1 MIVFILMFSL
11 RPRWLAQSFY
21 LTLAI
26 ALLVYILRG
35 FAIITML
42 PGFVLGILWTAAFG
56 LGIYLA
62 LSNLR

>member
-1 MIVFILMFSL
+1 MFSL
-11 RPRWLAQSFY
+11 RPRWLVQSFSV
-21 LTLAI
+21 TLAI
-26 ALLVYILRG
+26 AILVYLLRG
-35 FAIITML
+35 FAIITMI

>member
-1 MIVFILMFSL
+1 MMVFTLMFSL
-11 RPRWLAQSFY
+11 RPRWLAQSFF

-26 ALLVYILRG
+26 ALLVYLLRG
-35 FAIITML
+35 FAIITMF